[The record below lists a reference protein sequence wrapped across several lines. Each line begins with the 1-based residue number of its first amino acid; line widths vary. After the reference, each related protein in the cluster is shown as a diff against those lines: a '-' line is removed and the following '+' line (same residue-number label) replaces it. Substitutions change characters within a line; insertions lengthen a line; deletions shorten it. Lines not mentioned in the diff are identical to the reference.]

1 MISISMTAKERHA
14 AAALAG
20 IFGVRMLGMFMI
32 LPVFALYAEHLA
44 DVTPLLIGVAIGI
57 YGLTQALLQI
67 PFGMASDRL
76 GRKPV
81 IVAGLL
87 LFAAGSVVAALADSI
102 HGVIIGRA
110 LQGAGAVAAAVMALV
125 ADLTREEHRTK
136 AMAFIGMSIGLSFV
150 VAMVLG
156 PVLNQWFGVPGIFW
170 LTAVLALGGIALL
183 LLAVPN
189 PPHTQRH
196 RDAEPVAGQFGR
208 ILCDGQ
214 LLRLDFGILTLH
226 MVLTASF
233 VVVPLVL
240 RDIGFAPARHWLLYL
255 PVMVLAITLAIPFII
270 VAEKKHKLKQVLLG
284 AIAALALAMLGM
296 GVLGESL
303 GAMALWLLLFFTAF
317 NLLEATLPSLVS
329 KFAPADARGTAMG
342 VYSSSQFIG
351 AFIGGTVGGGLHGL
365 YGLYSVF
372 LFAAAALGLW
382 WLAALGMR
390 QPRYLASH
398 LLKVGTMA
406 PSQAAMLSGELM
418 AVRGVA
424 EAVVNGEEGVAY
436 LKVDSQQLDRTA
448 LERYSLPES

>member
-1 MISISMTAKERHA
+1 MISTSMTAHERRA

-81 IVAGLL
+81 IAAGLMI
-87 LFAAGSVVAALADSI
+87 FAVGSVVAALADSI
-102 HGVIIGRA
+102 QGVIIGRA

-156 PVLNQWFGVPGIFW
+156 PLLNQWFGVPGIFW
-170 LTAVLALGGIALL
+170 LTAVLALGGIGLL
-183 LLAVPN
+183 LFGVPT
-189 PPHTQRH
+189 PQVTQRH
-196 RDAEPVAGQFGR
+196 RDAEPVPGQFGR
-208 ILCDGQ
+208 ILRDGQ
-214 LLRLDFGILTLH
+214 LLRLDFGILMLH
-226 MVLTASF
+226 LALTASF

-240 RDIGFAPARHWLLYL
+240 RDIGFVPARHWLLYL

-270 VAEKKHKLKQVLLG
+270 VAEKKRKLKQVLLG
-284 AIAALALAMLGM
+284 AIAALALAMAGM
-296 GVLGESL
+296 GALGDSL
-303 GAMALWLLLFFTAF
+303 GGMALLLLLFFTAF

-329 KFAPADARGTAMG
+329 KFAPVDARGTAMG
-342 VYSSSQFIG
+342 VYSSSQFVG
-351 AFIGGTVGGGLHGL
+351 AFIGGAAGGWLHGQYGLH
-365 YGLYSVF
+365 SVF
-372 LFAAAALGLW
+372 MFCAAALGLW

-398 LLKVGTMA
+398 LLKVGAMDPA
-406 PSQAAMLSGELM
+406 QAAVLATELLG
-418 AVRGVA
+418 VRGVA
-424 EAVVNGEEGVAY
+424 EAVVSGEEGVAY
-436 LKVDSQQLDRTA
+436 LKVDSQQLDRLA